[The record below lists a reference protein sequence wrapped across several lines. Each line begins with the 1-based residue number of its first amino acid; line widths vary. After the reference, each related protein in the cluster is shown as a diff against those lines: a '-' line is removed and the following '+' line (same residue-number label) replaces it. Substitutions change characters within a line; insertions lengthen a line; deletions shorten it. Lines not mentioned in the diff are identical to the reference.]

1 MAQIIDGKM
10 VAAQLLDEVKE
21 EALSFK
27 EKNGRTP
34 GLAVVQVGANPASDI
49 YVRNKEKRCQ
59 EAGMNSVV
67 YKLPEETTMDE
78 LLETIDKLN
87 NDDLIDGI
95 LVQLPLPGHLDEK
108 AVIAAISPSKDVDGF
123 HIANAGKLLVGEKGL
138 VSCTPKGIITLLKST
153 GQKLEGKHAVVI
165 GRSNIVG
172 KPVAVLLLN
181 ENCTVTICHSRTQN
195 LAEITRQ
202 ADILVCAIGKAG
214 FVTGDMVK
222 EGAIVI
228 DVGINRID
236 GKVVGDV
243 AFDEAEKKAAYI
255 TPVPGGVGP
264 MTIAELLRNTII
276 AAKNHV

>member
-10 VAAQLLDEVKE
+10 ISAKLVEEVMADTVE
-21 EALSFK
+21 FK
-27 EKNGRTP
+27 EKHGRAP
-34 GLAVVQVGANPASDI
+34 GLAVIQVGANPASEI
-49 YVRNKEKRCQ
+49 YVRNKEKRCID
-59 EAGMNSVV
+59 AGMYSVV
-67 YKLPEETTMDE
+67 YKLPEETTMEE
-78 LLETIDKLN
+78 LLANIDKLN
-87 NDDLIDGI
+87 NDDKVDGI
-95 LVQLPLPGHLDEK
+95 LVQLPLPAHLDEK
-108 AVIAAISPSKDVDGF
+108 AVIAAISPEKDVDGF

-153 GQKLEGKHAVVI
+153 GEKLAGKHAVVI

-181 ENCTVTICHSRTQN
+181 ENCTVTVCHSRTQN
-195 LAEITRQ
+195 LSEITRQ
-202 ADILVCAIGKAG
+202 ADILVCAIGRAN
-214 FVTGDMVK
+214 FVTGDMIK
-222 EGAIVI
+222 DGAIVI
-228 DVGINRID
+228 DVGINRVD

-243 AFDEAEKKAAYI
+243 KFDEAEKKASYI

>member
-1 MAQIIDGKM
+1 MGHLIDGKM
-10 VAAQLLDEVKE
+10 VAARLLDEVKE
-21 EALSFK
+21 DALAFK
-27 EKNGRTP
+27 ESHGRTP
-34 GLAVVQVGANPASDI
+34 GLAVVQVGADPASDI

-59 EAGMNSVV
+59 EAGINSII

-78 LLETIDKLN
+78 LLKSIDKLN
-87 NDDLIDGI
+87 NDELIDGI
-95 LVQLPLPGHLDEK
+95 LVQLPLPKHLDEK

-181 ENCTVTICHSRTQN
+181 ENCTVTMCHSRTQN

-214 FVTGDMVK
+214 FVTGNMVK

-243 AFDEAEKKAAYI
+243 VFDEAEKKAAYI

-264 MTIAELLRNTII
+264 MTIAELLRNTIL
-276 AAKNHV
+276 AAKSHV